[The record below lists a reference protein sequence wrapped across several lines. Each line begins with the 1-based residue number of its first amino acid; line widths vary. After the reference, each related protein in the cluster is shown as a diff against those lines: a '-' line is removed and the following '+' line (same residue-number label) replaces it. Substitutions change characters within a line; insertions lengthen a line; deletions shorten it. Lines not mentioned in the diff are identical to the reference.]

1 MAIDYNDNPIQRF
14 TEVTKTVSISTGTIA
29 LDLNEATSFL
39 VSRTANITTVS
50 ITNPNSVSNTS
61 HSFSLIFT
69 GNGSAYSVTWPAS
82 VKWPGG
88 SSPTLTNTNT
98 KKDILHFTTI
108 DGGTTWYGFVGGLN
122 Y

>member
-14 TEVTKTVSISTGTIA
+14 TEVTKAVSISTGTIS
-29 LDLNEATSFL
+29 LDLNEATTFL

-69 GNGSAYSVTWPAS
+69 GNGSAYTVTWPAS

-88 SSPTLTNTNT
+88 ASPTLTNTNT